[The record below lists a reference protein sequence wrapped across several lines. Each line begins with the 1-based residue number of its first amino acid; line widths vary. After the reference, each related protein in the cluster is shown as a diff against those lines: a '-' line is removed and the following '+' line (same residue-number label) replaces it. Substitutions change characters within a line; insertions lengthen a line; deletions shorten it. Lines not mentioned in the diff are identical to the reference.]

1 MDHSGRFYAKILL
14 LGEYG
19 VIMGSRALTIPF
31 THFMGELS
39 NLNEEK
45 YTDNAFALESNRQLA
60 EYVVWLKSTAPA
72 GELLNLDL
80 LEEDIK
86 NGLYF
91 ECTIPQGYGIG
102 SSGALVAA
110 IWQKYSREGQ
120 LSGKPTPE
128 TILNLKKKFSLLES
142 FFHGTSSGIDPL
154 IALLKTPLHIKSP
167 EIIEPTGIPRQQY
180 EGPAAIFLLDA
191 GRVGKTHHYVNLFMK
206 KCENPA
212 YYQSIKNTYI
222 PMIDQGIDHLLAGN
236 QMGFLHQI
244 AGISAFQAEYFQEMI
259 PEEIRD
265 VWQMGLSGDL
275 FKLKL
280 CGSGGGGFTLGFTTD
295 FGKTEKLLKNNGFS
309 IIPVFQHKQ
318 LTGAR

>member
-1 MDHSGRFYAKILL
+1 MDNSGRFYAKILL

-60 EYVVWLKSTAPA
+60 EYLAWLKSEPSV
-72 GELLNLDL
+72 GQMLHLDL

-110 IWQKYSREGQ
+110 IWHKYAREGQ
-120 LSGKPTPE
+120 LTEKPTQE
-128 TILNLKKKFSLLES
+128 IILRLKKNFSLLES

-154 IALLKTPLHIKSP
+154 IALLKTPLHIKSSD
-167 EIIEPTGIPRQQY
+167 IIEPTGIPRQQY

-191 GRVGKTHHYVNLFMK
+191 GRVGKTHQYVSLFLK
-206 KCENPA
+206 KCENQE
-212 YYQSIKNTYI
+212 YSHSIKNIYI
-222 PMIDQGIDHLLAGN
+222 PLINQGIDYLLAGN
-236 QMGFLHQI
+236 QVGFLQQI
-244 AGISAFQAEYFQEMI
+244 AGISAFQAEYFEEMI

-265 VWQMGLSGDL
+265 VWQMGLSSDL

-309 IIPVFQHKQ
+309 TVPVFQHKQ
-318 LTGAR
+318 LTGAS

>member
-1 MDHSGRFYAKILL
+1 MEHSGRFYAKILL

-60 EYVVWLKSTAPA
+60 QYLEWLKSKPEAA
-72 GELLNLDL
+72 RYLDL
-80 LEEDIK
+80 QKMEEDILQ
-86 NGLYF
+86 GLYF

-110 IWQKYSREGQ
+110 LWQRYNTEI
-120 LSGKPTPE
+120 LPDGKPTAE
-128 TILNLKKKFSLLES
+128 TILYLKQKFALLES
-142 FFHGTSSGIDPL
+142 YFHGTSSGIDPL

-167 EIIEPTGIPRQQY
+167 GLIEPTGIPRQQY

-191 GRVGKTHHYVNLFMK
+191 GKVGKTHHYVNLFMN
-206 KCENPA
+206 KCEEPT
-212 YYQSIKNTYI
+212 YLQHIKNTYI
-222 PMIDQGIDHLLAGN
+222 PLINEGIDNLLAGR
-236 QMGFLHQI
+236 QAGFLQNI
-244 AGISAFQAEYFQEMI
+244 AAISAFQAQHFSEMI
-259 PEEIRD
+259 PDEIRE
-265 VWQMGLSGDL
+265 VWQLGLSSDIY
-275 FKLKL
+275 KLKL

-295 FGKTEKLLKNNGFS
+295 YARTEKLLKNNGFS
-309 IIPVFQHKQ
+309 LVPVFQHKQ
-318 LTGAR
+318 LTGKQ